1 MLTGPVAEVRN
12 LNRELGSNRLVA
24 EVAAARGPFCN
35 RLIGDRRGDLSAL
48 DGAKGASIFDCRDK
62 DAGIALIFSIKL
74 ATSGGDHRRLGQSSS
89 PQR

>member
-1 MLTGPVAEVRN
+1 MIRSGSSQSEPRAGLEPPGARSGG
-12 LNRELGSNRLVA
+12 GSN
-24 EVAAARGPFCN
+24 GPFCN
-35 RLIGDRRGDLSAL
+35 RLIGDRRGDLSAV
-48 DGAKGASIFDCRDK
+48 DGAKGAGIFDCRDK